1 MKRQNLP
8 ALGLA
13 SFIGGAGVMHFVQP
27 EFFDAI
33 VPEWMPGS
41 KRTVTLVSGAVE
53 LAGAALVAMPRTRRF
68 GAWWCVVTFLGVFPA
83 NIQSA
88 VDGGV
93 AGAPAPFNSK
103 AAAWGRLPLQI
114 PMILWARSVARS
126 TEPAS
131 TRAVSTKATRTHP

>member
-1 MKRQNLP
+1 MKGRNLP

-13 SFIGGAGVMHFVQP
+13 AFIGGAGVAHFVKP

-33 VPEWMPGS
+33 VPDWMPGS

-53 LAGAALVAMPRTRRF
+53 LAGAALVAVPRTRRL
-68 GAWWCVVTFLGVFPA
+68 GAWWCLATFVGVFPA

-88 VDGGV
+88 LNGGI
-93 AGAPAPFNSK
+93 ADAPPPFNTK
-103 AAAWGRLPLQI
+103 AAAWGRLPLQA

-126 TEPAS
+126 
-131 TRAVSTKATRTHP
+131 ATAGRTHP